1 MTIKKSAFLII
12 LSALVFFEC
21 SDEPTSIGDIPPR
34 NTIGLIT
41 INSNDDS
48 LSQSSSYH
56 HTKDVKLSTASR
68 LLIGRI
74 NDEINASILIKFET
88 SLPDSIKDDILNDS
102 ITVTSAVMEFKQVYS
117 FGEENAEFDFT
128 VHKALENWSIDITE
142 DSMVQVDPADSKLS
156 REVNDSITTITLNN
170 QLLQEWLDITADT
183 SLSGNY
189 GVHIIPTGLTQKV
202 LGYQAITSTFTNV
215 PFIRVV
221 IEKPGAYTDTISFFS
236 TADLTVMKG
245 TIPSVSSE
253 NIIVRSGF
261 VINATLAFDFSN
273 IPENIIVNKAELIL
287 TLDTLETKA
296 GSPYIPS
303 LQAYFLFDSTNTD
316 SVSSSSIRLSR
327 FSNIFTGQITSYVRA
342 WLDNINN
349 QGMLLTSTDPLN
361 GVERFVIKGSNAPA
375 SVKPLLRITYTKL
388 N

>member
-202 LGYQAITSTFTNV
+202 LGYRAITSTFTNV
-215 PFIRVV
+215 PFIRVEIV
-221 IEKPGAYTDTISFFS
+221 KPGAYTDTISFFS

-349 QGMLLTSTDPLN
+349 QGILLTSTDPLN

>member
-1 MTIKKSAFLII
+1 
-12 LSALVFFEC
+12 
-21 SDEPTSIGDIPPR
+21 
-34 NTIGLIT
+34 
-41 INSNDDS
+41 
-48 LSQSSSYH
+48 
-56 HTKDVKLSTASR
+56 
-68 LLIGRI
+68 
-74 NDEINASILIKFET
+74 
-88 SLPDSIKDDILNDS
+88 
-102 ITVTSAVMEFKQVYS
+102 
-117 FGEENAEFDFT
+117 
-128 VHKALENWSIDITE
+128 
-142 DSMVQVDPADSKLS
+142 
-156 REVNDSITTITLNN
+156 
-170 QLLQEWLDITADT
+170 
-183 SLSGNY
+183 
-189 GVHIIPTGLTQKV
+189 
-202 LGYQAITSTFTNV
+202 
-215 PFIRVV
+215 
-221 IEKPGAYTDTISFFS
+221 
-236 TADLTVMKG
+236 MKG
-245 TIPSVSSE
+245 TIPSLSPE

-349 QGMLLTSTDPLN
+349 QGMLLTATDPLN

>member
-1 MTIKKSAFLII
+1 VTIKKSAFLII

-202 LGYQAITSTFTNV
+202 LGYQAITSNFTNV

-245 TIPSVSSE
+245 TIPSLSSE

>member
-48 LSQSSSYH
+48 LSQLSSYH

-68 LLIGRI
+68 LLVGRI

-215 PFIRVV
+215 PFIRVEIV
-221 IEKPGAYTDTISFFS
+221 KPGAYTDTISFFS

-349 QGMLLTSTDPLN
+349 QGILLTSTDPLN